1 MMTTQLKKAETK
13 DIVLSENTAQG
24 VYQKLNELMSN
35 RASRLTRWIWELLQN
50 ARDASLGK
58 DSLIATVQCLPN
70 ELTFW
75 HNGKGFTDREIAH
88 LIFHGSTKVEEERT
102 IGQYG
107 TGFLTTH
114 LLSPTIDVSGQRG
127 DSWFNF
133 CLERKPDSV
142 EALRES
148 MDLAW
153 ENFTPIPSLQVP
165 IPDRFTTRFVYPL
178 EDDARDAVE
187 EGITTLKQC
196 APFVVVFNQE
206 FSRIDIEN
214 RGETMCFE
222 VVERPPLNSD
232 GIQQITV
239 AERTNEG
246 CTERK
251 YLLAQR
257 DETSVAVPLESS
269 SDGSGCLPIGNTP
282 RLFLGFPLVGTEDFS
297 FPAVINSF
305 KFTPT
310 EARDGVYLGK
320 GHNDENVKNQEAIEE
335 ACELLIR
342 LLGLTASSRWRNAH
356 LLTEVPAIP
365 GKDWLDPKWLRTC
378 VTENLIEEICQTPAV
393 LNEAG
398 DAVVPKEAMIPLTE
412 RDTSVTALWDLLD
425 GGQRNREKMPRRRE
439 ALGWCNA
446 VGSWARLSEDE
457 PSMFAEAAVN
467 GDKLASRISNEC
479 SSLAD
484 LQNWLQEEVCAVE
497 WLNHLYGFLRDNGFD
512 RDIRNR
518 RFVPDQ
524 VGRFRQL
531 PNLYRDSGIDEEL
544 KEIAE
549 LLEWRIRCQLRD
561 TQLVPLAE
569 ETGAGEW
576 NSAHVVGKLIDKL
589 KERARENP
597 DNNFKEASAR
607 LFAWIVNQKDW
618 DRLQGFPVF
627 AEDGNSD
634 IISLGRAPL
643 DDNQLL
649 VPVQAW
655 AEDLQ
660 PYSELFPQRRILDNT
675 FFEKAPDPDVWQTL
689 DQENFLRKDVI
700 ITKEVH
706 HESFLPA
713 RPLTEEDHKTV
724 KKVTV
729 TNVAFLTTDDIGIID
744 RVRQSQ
750 RLARRFWRFLM
761 EWLIVHDSKGLETCE
776 APCECGENHCYYA
789 AEWLVPLV
797 ERKWVPLG
805 NRKADYAN
813 AQSLASLL
821 RDSGWDPSS
830 LNQNP
835 EVVKLLEAIGVS
847 QFDLMR
853 GFVTESDEERSVQ
866 ESVLTEILVAS
877 GDNLSRVPEL
887 VQYME
892 GDENLLQHLEKRRK
906 WIRIGHENQCLGQR
920 VEALVRENLERVGFS
935 VDRTGTGS
943 DFEIAE
949 DTVDLGV
956 LDIVQGSQHWLVEVK
971 STRTQSVQMS
981 AEQSKTAV
989 EKGEEFLLCI
999 VPIDAGNVAPNIETV
1014 RAKMRFLKNPGFHFV
1029 EPWKDLHVLK
1039 EWGDEI
1045 ANEASSYGIKLG
1057 VNAGSPE
1064 IEVTRSAW
1072 ESEGFSLEDLAE
1084 NLQTNA

>member
-1 MMTTQLKKAETK
+1 M
-13 DIVLSENTAQG
+13 
-24 VYQKLNELMSN
+24 
-35 RASRLTRWIWELLQN
+35 
-50 ARDASLGK
+50 
-58 DSLIATVQCLPN
+58 
-70 ELTFW
+70 
-75 HNGKGFTDREIAH
+75 
-88 LIFHGSTKVEEERT
+88 
-102 IGQYG
+102 
-107 TGFLTTH
+107 
-114 LLSPTIDVSGQRG
+114 
-127 DSWFNF
+127 
-133 CLERKPDSV
+133 
-142 EALRES
+142 
-148 MDLAW
+148 
-153 ENFTPIPSLQVP
+153 
-165 IPDRFTTRFVYPL
+165 
-178 EDDARDAVE
+178 AVE

-257 DETSVAVPLESS
+257 DETSVAIPLESS

-297 FPAVINSF
+297 FPVVINSF

-320 GHNDENVKNQEAIEE
+320 GHNDENVKNQEVIEE

-457 PSMFAEAAVN
+457 PSMFAEAAVD

-512 RDIRNR
+512 WDIRNP

-524 VGRFRQL
+524 VGRFHQL

-549 LLEWRIRCQLRD
+549 LLEWRIRRQLRD
-561 TQLVPLAE
+561 TQLVPLDE
-569 ETGAGEW
+569 KTGAGDW
-576 NSAHVVGKLIDKL
+576 NSEHVVGKLIDKL

-607 LFAWIVNQKDW
+607 LFAWIVNQRDW
-618 DRLQGFPVF
+618 NRLQGFPVF

-634 IISLGRAPL
+634 IISLRRAPL

-660 PYSELFPQRRILDNT
+660 PYSELFPQRCILNNT
-675 FFEKAPDPDVWQTL
+675 FFEKASDPDVWQTL

-724 KKVTV
+724 KKVKV

-761 EWLIVHDSKGLETCE
+761 EWLIVHDSKGLEASK
-776 APCECGENHCYYA
+776 APCLCDEKHRYYA

-805 NRKADYAN
+805 NRKADNAN
-813 AQSLASLL
+813 AQSLAKLL
-821 RDSGWDPSS
+821 RDNGWDPNS

-835 EVVKLLEAIGVS
+835 AAVKLLEAIGVA
-847 QFDLMR
+847 
-853 GFVTESDEERSVQ
+853 ESDLRLDLATTNPDERNKLIS
-866 ESVLTEILVAS
+866 EITELHQATG
-877 GDNLSRVPEL
+877 GDLEQVRAL
-887 VQYME
+887 VQ
-892 GDENLLQHLEKRRK
+892 DVKDDKNLLQHLEDRRER
-906 WIRIGHENQCLGQR
+906 IRIIYENQSLGQK
-920 VEALVRENLERVGFS
+920 VEALVRESLEWMGFS

-943 DFEIAE
+943 DFEISDDIA
-949 DTVDLGV
+949 DLGR
-956 LDIVQGSQHWLVEVK
+956 LDVVRDSQSWLVEVK

-999 VPIDAGNVAPNIETV
+999 VPIDAGNVAPDIETV

-1029 EPWKDLHVLK
+1029 KPWKDLHVLK
-1039 EWGDEI
+1039 EWRDEI
-1045 ANEASSYGIKLG
+1045 ANEAASYGIKL
-1057 VNAGSPE
+1057 VVDAGSPK